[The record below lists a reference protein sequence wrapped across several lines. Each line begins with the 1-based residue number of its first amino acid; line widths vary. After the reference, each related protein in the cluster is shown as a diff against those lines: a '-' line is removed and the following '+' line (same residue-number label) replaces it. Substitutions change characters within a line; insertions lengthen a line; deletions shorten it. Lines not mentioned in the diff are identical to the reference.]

1 MKHEQE
7 SAMKKSKKAA
17 AEKAKKKILIVDDH
31 PIMRQGLALLVRTDE
46 TLEVCGEAESA
57 SKAVEAAMRLK
68 PDLVI
73 ADISLPGRNGLELIK
88 DLHALQPGLP
98 VLVVS
103 MHDESIYAE
112 RVLRAGGRGYVM
124 KGEGSQKLMTAI
136 QQVLSGGI
144 FVSQNIS
151 AQILELFS
159 GRRSSASPVEKLSD
173 REFEVFQLIG
183 QGRSTR
189 EIAAELHISI
199 KTVEVHRV
207 NIKEKLDLKTA
218 SELIHYAVR
227 WVDGQGAAGA

>member
-1 MKHEQE
+1 M
-7 SAMKKSKKAA
+7 
-17 AEKAKKKILIVDDH
+17 
-31 PIMRQGLALLVRTDE
+31 
-46 TLEVCGEAESA
+46 CGEAEDA
-57 SKAVEAAMRLK
+57 STAVAAAVKLK
-68 PDLVI
+68 PDMVI

-124 KGEGSQKLMTAI
+124 KGEGGQKLLTAI
-136 QQVLSGGI
+136 QQVLGGGI
-144 FVSQNIS
+144 FVSENIS
-151 AQILELFS
+151 ARILELFS
-159 GRRSSASPVEKLSD
+159 GRRSGASPVEKLSD

-189 EIAAELHISI
+189 DIAAELHISI

-227 WVDGQGAAGA
+227 WVDGQGTSAK

>member
-1 MKHEQE
+1 MN
-7 SAMKKSKKAA
+7 KSKKPA
-17 AEKAKKKILIVDDH
+17 AEKVAKKKILIVDDH
-31 PIMRQGLALLVRTDE
+31 PIMRQGLALLIKTDPA
-46 TLEVCGEAESA
+46 LEVCGEAESA

-88 DLHALQPGLP
+88 DLQSLQPGLP

-103 MHDESIYAE
+103 MHDEAIYAE

-124 KGEGSQKLMTAI
+124 KGEGGQKLMTAI
-136 QQVLSGGI
+136 QQVMGGGI
-144 FVSQNIS
+144 YVSQNIS
-151 AQILELFS
+151 AHILEIFS
-159 GRRSSASPVEKLSD
+159 GRRTGNSPVEKLSD

-218 SELIHYAVR
+218 SELIHFAVR
-227 WVDGQGAAGA
+227 WVDGQGNAVAV

>member
-1 MKHEQE
+1 
-7 SAMKKSKKAA
+7 MKKAKKAA

-31 PIMRQGLALLVRTDE
+31 PIMRQGLALLIRTDS
-46 TLEVCGEAESA
+46 TLEVCGEADSA
-57 SKAVEAAMRLK
+57 SKAVEATMRLK

-103 MHDESIYAE
+103 MHDEAIYAE

-124 KGEGSQKLMTAI
+124 KGEGGQKLMTAI
-136 QQVLSGGI
+136 HQVLSGGI

-159 GRRSSASPVEKLSD
+159 GRRAGTSPVEKLSD

-218 SELIHYAVR
+218 SELIHFAVR
-227 WVDGQGAAGA
+227 WVDGQGTTGAVA

>member
-1 MKHEQE
+1 
-7 SAMKKSKKAA
+7 MKKSKKPA

-31 PIMRQGLALLVRTDE
+31 PIMRQGLALLIRTDPG
-46 TLEVCGEAESA
+46 LEVCGEAESA
-57 SKAVEAAMRLK
+57 SKAVEAAMDLK

-88 DLHALQPGLP
+88 DLQSLQPGLP

-124 KGEGSQKLMTAI
+124 KGEGGQKLMNAI
-136 QQVLSGGI
+136 QQVLGGGI

-159 GRRSSASPVEKLSD
+159 GRRSGTSPVEKLSD

-227 WVDGQGAAGA
+227 WVDAQGTAGN

>member
-1 MKHEQE
+1 
-7 SAMKKSKKAA
+7 MKKGKKQTV
-17 AEKAKKKILIVDDH
+17 EKAKKRILIVDDH
-31 PIMRQGLALLVRTDE
+31 PIMRQGIALLVNNDP
-46 TLEVCGEAESA
+46 TLEVCGEAEDA
-57 SKAVEAAMRLK
+57 STAVAAAVKLK
-68 PDLVI
+68 PDMVI

-124 KGEGSQKLMTAI
+124 KGEGGQKLLTAI
-136 QQVLSGGI
+136 QQVLGGGI
-144 FVSQNIS
+144 FVSENIS
-151 AQILELFS
+151 ARILELFS
-159 GRRSSASPVEKLSD
+159 GRRSGASPVEKLSD

-189 EIAAELHISI
+189 DIAAELHISI

-227 WVDGQGAAGA
+227 WVDGQGTSAK

>member
-1 MKHEQE
+1 
-7 SAMKKSKKAA
+7 MKKSKKQVV
-17 AEKAKKKILIVDDH
+17 EKAKKQILIVDDH
-31 PIMRQGLALLVRTDE
+31 PIMRQGLALLIRTDPS
-46 TLEVCGEAESA
+46 LEVCGEAESA

-124 KGEGSQKLMTAI
+124 KGEGGQKLMTAI
-136 QQVLSGGI
+136 QQVLAGGI
-144 FVSQNIS
+144 FVSQSIS

-159 GRRSSASPVEKLSD
+159 GRRSGNSPVEKLSD

-218 SELIHYAVR
+218 SELIHFAVR
-227 WVDGQGAAGA
+227 WVDAQGTQGTTTGQPL

>member
-1 MKHEQE
+1 
-7 SAMKKSKKAA
+7 MKKGKKQAV
-17 AEKAKKKILIVDDH
+17 EKIKKRILIVDDH
-31 PIMRQGLALLVRTDE
+31 PIMRQGLALLVNNDP
-46 TLEVCGEAESA
+46 TLEVCGEAEDA
-57 SKAVEAAMRLK
+57 STAVAAAVKLK
-68 PDLVI
+68 PDMVI

-124 KGEGSQKLMTAI
+124 KGEGGQKLLTAI
-136 QQVLSGGI
+136 QQVLGGGI
-144 FVSQNIS
+144 FVSENIS
-151 AQILELFS
+151 ARILELFS
-159 GRRSSASPVEKLSD
+159 GRRSGSSPVEKLSD

-189 EIAAELHISI
+189 DIAAELHISI

-227 WVDGQGAAGA
+227 WVDGQGNAGK

>member
-1 MKHEQE
+1 
-7 SAMKKSKKAA
+7 MKKSKKPA
-17 AEKAKKKILIVDDH
+17 AEKAVKKKILIVDDH
-31 PIMRQGLALLVRTDE
+31 PIMRQGLALLIQTDPA
-46 TLEVCGEAESA
+46 LEVCGEAESA
-57 SKAVEAAMRLK
+57 SKAIEAAMRLK

-88 DLHALQPGLP
+88 DLQALQPGLP

-103 MHDESIYAE
+103 MHDEAIYAE

-124 KGEGSQKLMTAI
+124 KGEGGQKLMTAI
-136 QQVLSGGI
+136 QQVMGGGI
-144 FVSQNIS
+144 YVSQNIS

-159 GRRSSASPVEKLSD
+159 GRRSGSSPVEKLSD

-218 SELIHYAVR
+218 SELIHFAVR
-227 WVDGQGAAGA
+227 WVDGQGTTGAV